1 MLFYAKGGFVVK
13 KALVCLM
20 LVFVTLFTF
29 GCANVTYSVKFADGA
44 IVQELAVNIQTD
56 GMNATE
62 LKTVQGK
69 VIDVMIA
76 YNLNIET
83 YWRGKRAEWESS
95 DSKELQK
102 HQLLYAMYTGD
113 SELFIENGSIKMSK
127 AFASIY
133 SYLFYNYPDLFEY
146 DAENDTLKLK
156 KNFLADVP
164 LDSTLSQTDETF
176 LTKYIQECIPLN
188 YNGESPVFKYD
199 VYKAGHTYYAGEKED
214 LSPYYTYDEYVVGN
228 KLRTSIDLSI
238 APQSATLIIAKG
250 TTLQDAIKACFTNG
264 ADYDFEDAN
273 VKYQYKTP
281 YRRVHSNA
289 TKIEKADRYYVHT
302 WDLTSFDDTITIS
315 RTYANVV
322 VWYVVA
328 IVVTVVFIV
337 VATIVALIF
346 RKKDKSKNEEIVI
359 EDKKDTSKDDKKDAK
374 KDDKND
380 DSKGDKK
387 DDKKGDDKN
396 DKDKDQKN
404 KNWIDR
410 IYD

>member
-1 MLFYAKGGFVVK
+1 MLFYAKGGSVVK

-29 GCANVTYSVKFADGA
+29 GCANVSYSLKFADGA
-44 IVQELAVNIQTD
+44 IVQELAVDIKTD
-56 GMNATE
+56 GMTAPE
-62 LKTVQGK
+62 IKSIQSK

-76 YNLNIET
+76 YNLNMET
-83 YWRGKRAEWESS
+83 YWRERRAEWEGS
-95 DSKELQK
+95 DSKVLKK

-113 SELFIENGSIKMSK
+113 SELFIENGQIKISK

-133 SYLFYNYPDLFEY
+133 AYLFYNYPDLFEY
-146 DAENDTLKLK
+146 DAEEDAIKLK
-156 KNFLADVP
+156 KSFLADVP
-164 LDSTLSQTDETF
+164 LDSTLSQTDEIF
-176 LTKYIQECIPLN
+176 LTKYIQECMPLN
-188 YNGESPVFKYD
+188 YNGESPVFEFD
-199 VYKAGHTYYAGEKED
+199 VYKAGHTYYAGEKEKQ
-214 LSPYYTYDEYVVGN
+214 SPYYTYDEHAVGN

-238 APQSATLIIAKG
+238 APQSAALIIAKG

-281 YRRVHSNA
+281 YRRLHSNA
-289 TKIEKADRYYVHT
+289 TKIEKSDRYYVHT
-302 WDLTSFDDTITIS
+302 WDLTSFDDIITIS
-315 RTYANVV
+315 RTYANEV

-328 IVVTVVFIV
+328 IGVTVVFIV

-346 RKKDKSKNEEIVI
+346 RKKDKSKNEEII
-359 EDKKDTSKDDKKDAK
+359 IDDKKDTPKKDDKKDDNKDDKKDDEKGEKKNK
-374 KDDKND
+374 KDDK
-380 DSKGDKK
+380 DKEE
-387 DDKKGDDKN
+387 
-396 DKDKDQKN
+396 KN